1 MAGHMVYAAHMEC
14 GLKYKKMCTFL
25 VRFFLGGE
33 GVWGEIEKETASG
46 KTSIFTTS
54 LFTLLSR
61 QY

>member
-14 GLKYKKMCTFL
+14 GLKYKKMCTFF
-25 VRFFLGGE
+25 VRFLGGE
-33 GVWGEIEKETASG
+33 GVWGEIEKKTASG

-54 LFTLLSR
+54 PLTLLSR